1 MSTAVKTKSSASIRI
16 DTDLLNILKS
26 NAKRDNRSFSNYMET
41 ILFEVIAQQQPQDIT
56 EGICQG
62 LREVKMM
69 KEGKLKELSMDDLLN
84 EL

>member
-1 MSTAVKTKSSASIRI
+1 MSTTIKTKSSASIRI

-26 NAKRDNRSFSNYMET
+26 NAKRAIRSLSNYLET
-41 ILFEVIAQQQPQDIT
+41 ILFEIIPQQPIDRT

-62 LREVKMM
+62 LREVKMI
-69 KEGKLKELSMDDLLN
+69 KEGKLKAKSADELFD

>member
-1 MSTAVKTKSSASIRI
+1 MSTTIKTKSSASIRI

-26 NAKRDNRSFSNYMET
+26 NAKRDNRSLSNYLET
-41 ILFEVIAQQQPQDIT
+41 ILFEIIPQQSIDRT

-62 LREVKMM
+62 LREVKTI
-69 KEGKLKELSMDDLLN
+69 KEGKLKAKSADELFD